1 MYVLYIYHRADG
13 VYIRGFYF
21 FALVSEMAV
30 LFSYVKIFYIIW
42 CCSLWACSYN
52 VFVFFF
58 FFLML
63 QGLHLGYIS
72 I

>member
-21 FALVSEMAV
+21 FALVSEAGV
-30 LFSYVKIFYIIW
+30 LFSY
-42 CCSLWACSYN
+42 N
-52 VFVFFF
+52 FFTLF
-58 FFLML
+58 DVAFSGLLQCFFLIIFNAARSI
-63 QGLHLGYIS
+63 LGYIS